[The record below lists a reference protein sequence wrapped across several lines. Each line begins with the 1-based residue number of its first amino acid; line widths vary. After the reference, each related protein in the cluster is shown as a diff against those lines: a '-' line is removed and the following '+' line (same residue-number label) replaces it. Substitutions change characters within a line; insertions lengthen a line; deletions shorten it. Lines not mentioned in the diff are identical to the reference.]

1 MAKGKGFELVPR
13 RVPIRQRSSFYKQIV
28 TEFLASS
35 EVSVV
40 IVGADRKPAT
50 LVQGLRK
57 VLKAEG
63 TNGIKVIQRAQDVYL
78 VKN

>member
-40 IVGADRKPAT
+40 IVGTDRKPAT
-50 LVQGLRK
+50 LAQGLRK
-57 VLKAEG
+57 ALKAEG
-63 TNGIKVIQRAQDVYL
+63 TNSTKVIQRAQEVHL
-78 VKN
+78 VKS